1 MKYKAEVFDQ
11 VQRLFDVNGFND
23 HQLHC
28 VLRFDAEAAPDADV
42 LREAVLASIE
52 AYPILGARYVDAAR
66 PYWESLDRADLARA
80 FIVARTQAEF
90 DAVLLARANEGC
102 GPQVRVCLVTANPA
116 AIAITLNH
124 MICDAAAF
132 KTYVYRLCDIY
143 SKLTVD
149 PDYRPP
155 RVGGPRSIREVL
167 SQFPLSAKLKSLF
180 SQSGDNNRA
189 GDHRFPMNEG
199 AADAPFIA
207 TRRLS
212 GERTAAAKAQARAR
226 GATLNDFALTALY
239 RSLFRTLA
247 LKPGDQLTI
256 PLMVDMSRY
265 LGERDAYPPL
275 TNLSSMVASQ
285 LDYRPNETFDGALGR
300 VKAVM
305 DGKKELNL
313 GLNAFAKLDF
323 LFRIFGDRSAHGV
336 LRKQMRQPLICMTN
350 IGVLDEARLSLAD
363 LRPSDGYMCGSIK
376 YKPYFQ
382 LAMSTYRGELT

>member
-1 MKYKAEVFDQ
+1 
-11 VQRLFDVNGFND
+11 
-23 HQLHC
+23 
-28 VLRFDAEAAPDADV
+28 
-42 LREAVLASIE
+42 
-52 AYPILGARYVDAAR
+52 
-66 PYWESLDRADLARA
+66 
-80 FIVARTQAEF
+80 
-90 DAVLLARANEGC
+90 
-102 GPQVRVCLVTANPA
+102 
-116 AIAITLNH
+116 

-143 SKLTVD
+143 SKLAVD
-149 PDYRPP
+149 PGYRPP
-155 RVGGPRSIREVL
+155 RVAGPRSIREVL
-167 SQFPLSAKLKSLF
+167 SQFSLSAKLKSLF

-199 AADAPFIA
+199 AADTPFIA

-212 GERTAAAKAQARAR
+212 CERTAAAKAQARAR
-226 GATLNDFALTALY
+226 GATLNDFTLTALY

-265 LGERDAYPPL
+265 LGERDAYPLL

-313 GLNAFAKLDF
+313 GLNTFAKLDF

-363 LRPSDGYMCGSIK
+363 LRPSDGFMCGSIK

-382 LAMSTYRGELT
+382 LAMSTYRGELTLSSNLYGDPEDRVRVDAFLEEVETQLSIAARSG